1 MPGSGGLLE
10 RFSDSERTGATPMN
24 NAEPS
29 GPEKVTS
36 TTFSARTITG
46 TFRRR
51 LFWLIFSGPAT
62 NSPFSRTSALV
73 TGNTLRPSPVTM
85 VMTYGAPGW
94 DATNPSP

>member
-1 MPGSGGLLE
+1 
-10 RFSDSERTGATPMN
+10 MN